1 MLAKHV
7 ERNDL
12 KHKNKNNLSV
22 IIENDEPEE
31 IESIKKPVEENVDES
46 LSHRAG
52 SKEE

>member
-31 IESIKKPVEENVDES
+31 IESIKKPVEEDVDTPFYYK
-46 LSHRAG
+46 AA

>member
-1 MLAKHV
+1 MLAKLV

-22 IIENDEPEE
+22 IVENDEPEE
-31 IESIKKPVEENVDES
+31 IESIKKPVEKDVDAPFYYKAE
-46 LSHRAG
+46 